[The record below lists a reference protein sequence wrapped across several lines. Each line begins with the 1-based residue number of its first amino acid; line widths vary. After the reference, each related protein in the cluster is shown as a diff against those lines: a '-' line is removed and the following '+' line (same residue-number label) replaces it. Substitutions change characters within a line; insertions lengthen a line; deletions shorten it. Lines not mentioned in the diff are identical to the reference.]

1 MQLPDYYSIL
11 EVPMSASLEQIKQSY
26 RRLVRLYHPDINKG
40 SEDIRIKQLNE
51 AYAVLSDP
59 MKRTAYDI
67 ERLEKLRH
75 CVMLETIRLQQ
86 KKARQEQQMTWRQG
100 MIGFV
105 RELKKGL
112 RDG

>member
-1 MQLPDYYSIL
+1 MLLPDYYSIL
-11 EVPMSASLEQIKQSY
+11 EVPMSASLEEIKQSY

-40 SEDIRIKQLNE
+40 SEDIHIKQLNE

-59 MKRTAYDI
+59 MKRAAYDI
-67 ERLEKLRH
+67 ECLEKLRH
-75 CVMLETIRLQQ
+75 HILLETIQLRQ
-86 KKARQEQQMTWRQG
+86 KKARQEQKMTWRQG